1 MCKKG
6 ENEMARSRG
15 VLTIVQYEKHPIT
28 GEILITEDV
37 IIGGLKGLK
46 GVKKS
51 CYIYHSEDTF
61 KESDVKHTKERLK
74 KYYIDHQNEFLNED
88 GTVSISMDNYVKEK
102 METDYAFVKV
112 GEKKPPH
119 YHIVILPKNDLDMD
133 VIASIFGVPNHMVE
147 SNKNRK
153 DGSTW
158 YECVKYLTHKTT
170 NAIKENKFPYPN
182 NEVVCFGFD
191 YEEELKEYERMMEK
205 YGKALTQ
212 EEEYF
217 LQVLHGEKSP
227 LDIQKEDDV
236 FYMKN
241 YEKLRKLQCEY
252 LRNLPI
258 PPFRLNIYV
267 EGDGGFGKGQF
278 TKYLAKNISS
288 DGEYFKVG
296 GKNVTFEGY
305 KGEEVIV
312 WNDFRGEELL
322 KVFGGEEGKVLD
334 YLDPFPDEECDQK
347 QHIKFD
353 YVNLVNRVNIFNSV
367 QPFEEFLSDLV
378 KGNREEGIISQ
389 SYRRLPVII
398 RIHQEDYDI
407 LMNTGFLNNTR
418 EFLQYEQYNHVRAN
432 FAKIANVCKNNK
444 ELKEKIMGK
453 ALLPVIDQI
462 GVLEEKVSS
471 QELEDVEIEKMFE
484 DVGTFDIDKIKKD
497 NLSKEEREHI
507 LEVEKEKELE
517 EIRKRKEE
525 IFEEQFK
532 QKLATLSMEEIEK
545 MRKEG
550 KQSLDEMF
558 SV

>member
-1 MCKKG
+1 
-6 ENEMARSRG
+6 
-15 VLTIVQYEKHPIT
+15 
-28 GEILITEDV
+28 
-37 IIGGLKGLK
+37 
-46 GVKKS
+46 
-51 CYIYHSEDTF
+51 
-61 KESDVKHTKERLK
+61 
-74 KYYIDHQNEFLNED
+74 
-88 GTVSISMDNYVKEK
+88 
-102 METDYAFVKV
+102 
-112 GEKKPPH
+112 
-119 YHIVILPKNDLDMD
+119 
-133 VIASIFGVPNHMVE
+133 
-147 SNKNRK
+147 
-153 DGSTW
+153 
-158 YECVKYLTHKTT
+158 
-170 NAIKENKFPYPN
+170 
-182 NEVVCFGFD
+182 
-191 YEEELKEYERMMEK
+191 MMEK

-432 FAKIANVCKNNK
+432 FSKIASVCKNNR
-444 ELKEKIMGK
+444 ELKEKIMNK

-462 GVLEEKVSS
+462 GVIEEKVSS
-471 QELEDVEIEKMFE
+471 QEMEDDEIEKMFE
-484 DVGTFDIDKIKKD
+484 DVGTFDIGKIEKD

-525 IFEEQFK
+525 IFEEHFK

-545 MRKEG
+545 IRKEG